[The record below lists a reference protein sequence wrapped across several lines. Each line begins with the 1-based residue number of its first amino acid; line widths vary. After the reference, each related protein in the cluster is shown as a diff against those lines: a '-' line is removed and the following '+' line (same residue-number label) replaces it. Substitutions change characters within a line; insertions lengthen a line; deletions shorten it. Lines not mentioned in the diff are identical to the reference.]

1 MKQFVISAVLL
12 FICLSHNLL
21 AQNILQKDS
30 LIADFSRLTRFL
42 EETHPDP
49 YTGFGGRY
57 FFHKEASRIENILR
71 NQDTDLSGFS
81 TLITS
86 FLANIGDEHTS
97 LFPSYNQ
104 ANQTKGFAAINARVI
119 PNGLIVSGVIEDNK
133 QLLGSRI
140 LGIEGVSIAEVLK
153 KFTSLNACE
162 NEYGAYL
169 KLANNIHDG
178 QTLSMLLPE
187 LGNTVTYTFLTA
199 SGDQLNVEFPFI
211 SGDERMKI
219 AMEKMKYV
227 SQTPITSGSGYMFYG
242 YADDKKDIMRFRLL
256 NVMAR
261 ENFRF
266 TIENGW
272 DGSTEMMKS
281 FYSYALGKEMPAD
294 TETALQG
301 VPSFSETFFSMLQ
314 EMKANNSKTL
324 IIDLRGNG
332 GGWTPIT
339 LPSLYML
346 FGDDYLTTKM
356 DVEFSRMVSPLL
368 LKKQNMTLEGFNRS
382 SGHNYKLGDFT
393 APERENGAEGTDNIV
408 NARKEFIANAMS
420 ETKKEL
426 EKQNGKPVYK
436 PAKVYV
442 ITDAATFSAAFHYA
456 FYLWKM
462 GATIVGVPCH
472 QAPNTFMEGTPFQL
486 PYTRLEGTISNSM
499 QIFFPGTDA
508 RAKVFWP
515 DMMPNYEDYCKYNF
529 DSNME
534 VLWLLDNIREK

>member
-1 MKQFVISAVLL
+1 MKHFISSILL
-12 FICLSHNLL
+12 FVCLNHNVF
-21 AQNILQKDS
+21 AQDILCKDS
-30 LIADFSRLTRFL
+30 LIADFARLTRFL

-57 FFHKEASRIENILR
+57 FFRKEALRIENILR

-86 FLANIGDEHTS
+86 FLANIGDGHTS
-97 LFPSYNQ
+97 LFTPNNQ

-119 PNGLIVSGVIEDNK
+119 PDGLIVSGVIKENE

-140 LGIEGVSIAEVLK
+140 LGIEGVPIAEVLK
-153 KFTSLNACE
+153 KFTSLSACE

-169 KLANNIHDG
+169 KLANSINGG
-178 QTLSMLLPE
+178 QTLSMLFPE
-187 LGNTVTYTFLTA
+187 LGNTVTYTFQTV
-199 SGDQLNVEFPFI
+199 SGDRLNVEFPFI
-211 SGDERMKI
+211 SGDEWMKV

-227 SQTPITSGSGYMFYG
+227 PQTPVTSGSGYMFYG

-256 NVMAR
+256 SIMAR

-266 TIENGW
+266 CIENGW

-281 FYSYALGKEMPAD
+281 FYAYTLGKEMPAD
-294 TETALQG
+294 IETALQG
-301 VPSFSETFFSMLQ
+301 IPSFSETFFSMLQ
-314 EMKANNSKTL
+314 EMKTNNSQTL

-368 LKKQNMTLEGFNRS
+368 LKKQNMTLEKFNSS
-382 SGHNYKLGDFT
+382 SGYNYKLGDFT
-393 APERENGAEGTDNIV
+393 IPENDNGAEKTDIV
-408 NARKEFIANAMS
+408 NIRKGFVVNAMS
-420 ETKKEL
+420 EMKKEL

-442 ITDAATFSAAFHYA
+442 VTDAATFSAAFHYA

-472 QAPNTFMEGTPFQL
+472 QSPNTFMEGTPFQL

-499 QIFFPGTDA
+499 QIFLPGTDA

-515 DMMPNYEDYCKYNF
+515 DMMPDYEDYCKYNF

-534 VLWLLDNIREK
+534 VLWLLDKVREK